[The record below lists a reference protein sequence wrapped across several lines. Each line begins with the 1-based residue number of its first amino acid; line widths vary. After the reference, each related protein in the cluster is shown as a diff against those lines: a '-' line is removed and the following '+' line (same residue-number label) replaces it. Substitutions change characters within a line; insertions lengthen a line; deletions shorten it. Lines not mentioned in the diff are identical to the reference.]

1 VLRLG
6 AMPLLMLAVA
16 RYIPASPEMKQVLIV
31 QAAMPAAVF
40 PIVLARRYGGDPITA
55 IRIVIGT
62 SLVGFITI
70 PLWLRLGMR
79 FVPH

>member
-1 VLRLG
+1 
-6 AMPLLMLAVA
+6 MPLLMLAVA